1 MLRTLKWLRTW
12 LVELFEM
19 GPAVVCIELEFD
31 ESWGS
36 SFVGVADTLETTLDF
51 PN

>member
-1 MLRTLKWLRTW
+1 M
-12 LVELFEM
+12 ELFEL

-36 SFVGVADTLETTLDF
+36 SFAGVADTLETTLDF